1 MRAWS
6 LTALSVALV
15 SAGLVAAAPLAAP
28 AGARPPVG
36 HEQWTSSLVGRSAP
50 AQRPAPKVK
59 GPKVVVIGDV
69 ACPPGRR
76 TTRTTCKQR
85 ATSNLA
91 LKLAPRAVIA
101 VGDLQYE
108 KGELANFQGS
118 YDPSWGRLKGRTYPV
133 PGNHEYR
140 TPGASG
146 YYQYF
151 GISSPGYSVATI
163 GTWRVYLLNS
173 LCGQIDCAAQRQW
186 LETDMAAHPVR
197 CSAIAMHFPRYS
209 SGEHGNNASMARFWR
224 IAMKHGADVAL
235 AGHDHDYERFAK
247 LNANGK
253 YSKKG
258 LRSFVAGTGG
268 KSLYSKQSSPKGS
281 RYFRADKFGVLA
293 MTFGRGAYD
302 WRFRTIGG
310 AVRDKGSA
318 RCR

>member
-6 LTALSVALV
+6 LTVLL
-15 SAGLVAAAPLAAP
+15 AGLVVIAPLSAP
-28 AGARPPVG
+28 AGARPPADQIWRAEV
-36 HEQWTSSLVGRSAP
+36 SS
-50 AQRPAPKVK
+50 RPAPPKVK
-59 GPKVVVIGDV
+59 GPKVVVIGDI

-91 LKLAPRAVIA
+91 LRLKPQHVIA

-118 YDPSWGRLKGRTYPV
+118 YDPSWGRLKSITHPI
-133 PGNHEYR
+133 PGNHEYK
-140 TPGASG
+140 TAGASG
-146 YYQYF
+146 YYAYF
-151 GISSPGYSVATI
+151 GLSSPGYSVTTI
-163 GTWRVYLLNS
+163 GSWRVYLLNS
-173 LCGQIDCAAQRQW
+173 MCAQIDCAAQRQW
-186 LETDMAAHPVR
+186 LDADMTAHPVR
-197 CSAIAMHFPRYS
+197 CSAIALHFPRYS
-209 SGEHGNNASMARFWR
+209 SGEHGNNAPMARFWR
-224 IAMKHGADVAL
+224 IAIKHGADVAL

-247 LNANGK
+247 LNAGGK

-258 LRSFVAGTGG
+258 LRSFVVGTGG
-268 KSLYSKQSSPKGS
+268 KSLYTKKSSPKGS

-293 MTFGRGAYD
+293 MTFGSGAYD

-318 RCR
+318 RCH